1 MSRGRSLPTS
11 LLPLLRN
18 MQGQILL
25 RISFDLVV
33 LRIAEE
39 HALLAEQEER
49 ERLAAAEGKLA

>member
-1 MSRGRSLPTS
+1 MPTS

-25 RISFDLVV
+25 RISQGFDLLV

>member
-1 MSRGRSLPTS
+1 MPTS

-25 RISFDLVV
+25 RISFDLLV

>member
-1 MSRGRSLPTS
+1 
-11 LLPLLRN
+11 

-25 RISFDLVV
+25 IRISQAFDLAVP
-33 LRIAEE
+33 RIAEE